1 MARQPLYRTRKIFL
15 PNAWREF
22 LVITEENLVGS
33 NLPDRHEEIFWI
45 AEDDVCIGKCFFD
58 DALPVV
64 FTLFG

>member
-33 NLPDRHEEIFWI
+33 NLPDRHEKIFWI
-45 AEDDVCIGKCFFD
+45 AEDGTRVWECFFD
-58 DALPVV
+58 DAPTVT